1 MKKALSLLV
10 VCFYTSVVAH
20 SQFVTQEYKIFNH
33 IDLGVTAGSTGI
45 GLEASSPVG
54 QYLHVRTGVL
64 AGMTSSVISSMA
76 TICL

>member
-33 IDLGVTAGSTGI
+33 IDLGVTAGSTGFFACGTI
-45 GLEASSPVG
+45 SSRKDRGRLCASVQVPYEVQHPVG
-54 QYLHVRTGVL
+54 R
-64 AGMTSSVISSMA
+64 
-76 TICL
+76 